1 MNYFMYYS
9 MLYMYKNTYV
19 SGFCV
24 LKRFIVAQPASRAHL
39 GFLEKK
45 KDYKERAEYVL
56 FYMYYNKLNF
66 NHFALSLTL
75 TMLISV
81 GMNDNVYF
89 HI

>member
-1 MNYFMYYS
+1 MYYS
-9 MLYMYKNTYV
+9 MLYMHYTCTYTHV

-24 LKRFIVAQPASRAHL
+24 LKRFIVAQPAGRAHL

-56 FYMYYNKLNF
+56 FIFIITNF
-66 NHFALSLTL
+66 IHFALSLTL
-75 TMLISV
+75 TMLTPV